1 MKAAW
6 GIRAAPEIEELG
18 LDLGEHGAFGYPE
31 IALNGRLA
39 IAEYRLH
46 GRAVRT

>member
-1 MKAAW
+1 VKAAW
-6 GIRAAPEIEELG
+6 GIRAEPEIEELG

-39 IAEYRLH
+39 IEEYRLH